1 MVLSTSCLLV
11 LWPLWCPQPVPKSS
25 PGSGRAAEST
35 GNESGSPPRPRA
47 LQHGEAALQGRGGK
61 AFLLQG
67 LSAGF
72 FSPPAARALPRLR
85 AAVLPDA
92 LLVPVLARCQG
103 AAVTPPS
110 PGLVFI
116 PTPPPLPPSLGL
128 ANSSILLPFFPS
140 APSLRFKNNPGLVA
154 AVPGVQGALQ
164 HPLPVMA
171 HGRLQSDTR
180 QGRVTVIAGCP
191 LRSPPGFLLLCILFA
206 CQ

>member
-1 MVLSTSCLLV
+1 M

-35 GNESGSPPRPRA
+35 GNESGSPPHPRA

-92 LLVPVLARCQG
+92 LLVPVLARCHG

-116 PTPPPLPPSLGL
+116 PNPPHSRLLLDWLIPLFCCLSSPLHPPRGLKITPGW
-128 ANSSILLPFFPS
+128 LLQCQGCRERCNTRFPS
-140 APSLRFKNNPGLVA
+140 WHMAGFKVTPG
-154 AVPGVQGALQ
+154 
-164 HPLPVMA
+164 
-171 HGRLQSDTR
+171 REE
-180 QGRVTVIAGCP
+180 
-191 LRSPPGFLLLCILFA
+191 
-206 CQ
+206 